1 MIVRPVDKFRAGISF
16 GIVDSLFA
24 SLPLVPRRCC
34 SDPGDGAVSK
44 ILVLPPPRV
53 LGVDVMFHGL
63 VHHLR
68 AVADCAT
75 VAVAAR
81 RRVMAMMMPLEE
93 RQMSL
98 SLGRGSRMNG
108 CGDGGA

>member
-1 MIVRPVDKFRAGISF
+1 MTLP
-16 GIVDSLFA
+16 
-24 SLPLVPRRCC
+24 LPLVPRCRR
-34 SDPGDGAVSK
+34 SDPGDGAGSE
-44 ILVLPPPRV
+44 ILVLPPLSLV
-53 LGVDVMFHGL
+53 LGVDVIFHGL

-68 AVADCAT
+68 AVAGCAT